1 MNRLVTR
8 NSLFDD
14 FFREVPGF
22 FVRPLHGDPLPETI
36 RLDVKEAGN
45 SFVVSAEVPG
55 VSKEN
60 IHVDIDGNEVSI
72 RAEVKQEDAQTEDE
86 RVLRSER
93 FFGAVARSISLPAE
107 IDESASKARYEHG
120 VLTLTLP
127 KKIRTGQARITIE

>member
-36 RLDVKEAGN
+36 RIDVKEAGN

-93 FFGAVARSISLPAE
+93 FFGSVARSISLPAE

-127 KKIRTGQARITIE
+127 KKSRTGQARITIE

>member
-93 FFGAVARSISLPAE
+93 FFGSVARSISLPAE

>member
-93 FFGAVARSISLPAE
+93 FFGSVARSISLPAE

-127 KKIRTGQARITIE
+127 KKSRSGQARITIE

>member
-45 SFVVSAEVPG
+45 SFVLSAEVPG

-93 FFGAVARSISLPAE
+93 FFGSVARSISLPAE

-127 KKIRTGQARITIE
+127 KKSRSGQARITIE

>member
-36 RLDVKEAGN
+36 RLDIKEAGN

-127 KKIRTGQARITIE
+127 KKSRSGQARITIE

>member
-36 RLDVKEAGN
+36 RLDIKEAGN

-93 FFGAVARSISLPAE
+93 FFGSVARSISLPAE

>member
-60 IHVDIDGNEVSI
+60 IHVDIDGHEVSI

-93 FFGAVARSISLPAE
+93 FFGSVARSISLPAE

-127 KKIRTGQARITIE
+127 KKSRSGQARITIE

>member
-93 FFGAVARSISLPAE
+93 FFGLVARSISLPAE

-127 KKIRTGQARITIE
+127 KKSRSGQARITIE

>member
-36 RLDVKEAGN
+36 RIDVKEAGN

-93 FFGAVARSISLPAE
+93 FFGSVARSISLPAE